1 MTYNFLNIISLILAI
16 VSSALTIWTEI
27 NPSNSKSGT
36 KNIVSLTDNRTTIVT
51 NVYYGQ
57 VRTNTGKK
65 DLTIFVVLMILGGYL
80 IQPYINILLF
90 LPVVTSVAFAMNVK
104 FGTKKIYFPLCRVK
118 YILWSISPVLIV
130 IMGVLCAYI
139 GGIIRETG
147 ISANASYKVI
157 MILLGV
163 AAFLADVIFL
173 AQQLFFSI
181 IPFLNNNQ
189 VTCNRIAGKMAAF
202 IKIWWLPNVI
212 CVVVIV
218 VMICQYQTVIM
229 K

>member
-1 MTYNFLNIISLILAI
+1 MIYNFLNIISLILAI
-16 VSSALTIWTEI
+16 VSSALTIWMEI
-27 NPSNSKSGT
+27 NPSNSKSST
-36 KNIVSLTDNRTTIVT
+36 KNIVSLTDNRTTVVT

-65 DLTIFVVLMILGGYL
+65 DLTIFVVLMILGGYV

-130 IMGVLCAYI
+130 IMGVLCTYI
-139 GGIIRETG
+139 GGVIRETG
-147 ISANASYKVI
+147 ISANASYKMI

-163 AAFLADVIFL
+163 AAFLADAIFL

-189 VTCNRIAGKMAAF
+189 VTCNRIAGKMATF